1 MSVAGN
7 KKYDIYINSANRALN
22 DKSYDFSLLFDAEE
36 ITVKPNEGI
45 NVSVVSFSM
54 LNSMYN
60 VNSNIGN
67 TTFTVKTGESTL
79 TTITIPAGNYDVYS
93 FMAQLNILFNSV
105 FIETT
110 YNTATNTYTYTSKN
124 ATIKSIIPQ
133 GCNKLLGLSGETVIS
148 QTGTQSTYINMVNY
162 QQVVLKCPSLV
173 FDNYA
178 IDNISNSDNAL
189 SISDIIFWVNKQ
201 DVEPFKN
208 INYKNEDGGTL
219 YSYNVLN
226 RSINVLN
233 FKMTNEYNQPIL
245 DAPEFL
251 IQLQINVF
259 DKDTKY
265 FKESCFQALKLLNE
279 IYFILLN
286 FVSFISKF
294 KRKK

>member
-7 KKYDIYINSANRALN
+7 KRYDIYINSANRATG

-79 TTITIPAGNYDVYS
+79 TTITIPAGNYNVYS
-93 FMAQLNILFNSV
+93 FMAQLNILFDGVS
-105 FIETT
+105 IDTT
-110 YNTATNTYTYTSKN
+110 YNTATNTYTYTAKSEDI
-124 ATIKSIIPQ
+124 TSIIPE
-133 GCNKLLGLSGETVIS
+133 GCSKLLGLATETVIS
-148 QTGTQSTYINMVNY
+148 QTGTQSIYINMVNY

-178 IDNISNSDNAL
+178 ISNDDNAL
-189 SISDIIFWVNKQ
+189 SISDIIFWINKQ

-208 INYKNEDGGTL
+208 INYKNEDCGTL

-226 RSINVLN
+226 RNINLLN

-245 DAPEFL
+245 DAPQFL

-259 DKDTKY
+259 DKDTNF
-265 FKESCFQALKLLNE
+265 FKESCSQALKLLNE

-286 FVSFISKF
+286 FVSLISKF

>member
-7 KKYDIYINSANRALN
+7 KRYDIYINSANRASG
-22 DKSYDFSLLFDAEE
+22 DASYDFSLLFDAEE

-60 VNSNIGN
+60 VNSNMGN

-79 TTITIPAGNYDVYS
+79 TTITIRAGNYNVYS
-93 FMAQLNILFNSV
+93 FMAQLNLLLSGV
-105 FIETT
+105 SIETT
-110 YNTATNTYTYTSKN
+110 YNTATNTYTYTAK
-124 ATIKSIIPQ
+124 TEDITSIIPE
-133 GCNKLLGLSGETVIS
+133 GCSKLLGLATETVIS

-178 IDNISNSDNAL
+178 IDNISNKDNAL
-189 SISDIIFWVNKQ
+189 SISDIIFWINKQ

-208 INYKNEDGGTL
+208 INHKNEDGGTL

-226 RSINVLN
+226 RNINVLN

-251 IQLQINVF
+251 IQLQVNVF